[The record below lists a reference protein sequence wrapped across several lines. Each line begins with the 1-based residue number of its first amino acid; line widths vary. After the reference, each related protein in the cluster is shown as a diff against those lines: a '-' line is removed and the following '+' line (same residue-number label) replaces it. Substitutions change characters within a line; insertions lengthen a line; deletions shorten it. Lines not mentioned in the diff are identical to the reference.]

1 MLSITLRATLKE
13 GGRGAE
19 LLRGGVEEEIAHPIL
34 TKGCFWISTLKNRIL
49 WKNGIIL
56 QYNSDYLHTAHLN

>member
-19 LLRGGVEEEIAHPIL
+19 LLRGAVEEEIAHPIL
-34 TKGCFWISTLKNRIL
+34 TKGCFWISNLKNGIL
-49 WKNGIIL
+49 WKSGRIL
-56 QYNSDYLHTAHLN
+56 QYNSVYLSTVHLN